1 MKSIHALIL
10 MLLTTSLNFPV
21 QADRIFK
28 WVDTNGTTHYS
39 SKPPLPNIDTEIITS
54 LDEPDES
61 SENKLPVGVPSA
73 DSESTS
79 QDPSQPDQNP
89 EVLAYCKKLTE
100 HLETLDSED
109 QVRLNKTDGSFEILG
124 DEGRGRERDRIRQ
137 QMKKFCL

>member
-1 MKSIHALIL
+1 MKGIQALIL
-10 MLLTTSLNFPV
+10 MLLAASLHFPV

-28 WVDTNGTTHYS
+28 WVDENGTTHYS
-39 SKPPLPNIDTEIITS
+39 SRPPLVNVDTDVIST
-54 LDEPDES
+54 LDEPYEGSDD
-61 SENKLPVGVPSA
+61 KLPAGVPSVE
-73 DSESTS
+73 SESTS

-100 HLETLDSED
+100 NLKVLDSED

-124 DEGRGRERDRIRQ
+124 DDSRERERDRIRQ